1 MMMSFIT
8 NVCAP
13 STGLFS
19 SITPITRRS
28 PPDLLEHSPPF
39 IDNGGM
45 QKLNRR
51 DFLSG
56 SAALTLAV
64 HPLFASAATQS
75 ANLLLVG
82 TQTLTGTSKGIYAY
96 TFDSV
101 TGELSRTGLAAASD
115 NPTFLVT
122 APDHRTIYAANE
134 LDTFEGKPGGAVTS
148 FSLDPATGRLTQ
160 VSQQA
165 SHGAATCHVAVDHT
179 GSSVFAANY
188 TGGSAASFHV
198 VKSAGGERLSP
209 SVNFFQYEGHG
220 PDKDRQ
226 TSPHAHRVT
235 VSPDNKFLLV
245 NDLGLDKIH
254 IYKLD
259 AATGQLTPN
268 GTDWTAPAGAGPRA
282 LRFHPNG
289 KFAYC
294 VCEMASSVMVLRWD
308 AEAGSLTTVQ
318 NFPLPQQ
325 PHQGPSTGDDI
336 VLDRHAR
343 FAYVANRGDDF
354 LATFTVAPDGSR
366 LTYQRRSSCGGT
378 VPRHLTLDPTEH
390 WLLVAN
396 QGSDTIAVFARDPQS
411 GQLAETGKTFPLS
424 KPQCLV
430 FPLSK

>member
-1 MMMSFIT
+1 M
-8 NVCAP
+8 
-13 STGLFS
+13 L
-19 SITPITRRS
+19 
-28 PPDLLEHSPPF
+28 
-39 IDNGGM
+39 
-45 QKLNRR
+45 KLNRR

-56 SAALTLAV
+56 SATLMLTA
-64 HPLFASAATQS
+64 HPIFAATSSQS
-75 ANLLLVG
+75 HLLLVG

-96 TFDSV
+96 TFDSL
-101 TGELSRTGLAAASD
+101 TGELSRTGLAAATD
-115 NPTFLVT
+115 NPTFLVPS
-122 APDHRTIYAANE
+122 PDRRTIYAANE
-134 LDTFEGKPGGAVTS
+134 LDTFQGKPGGAVTS
-148 FSLDPATGRLTQ
+148 FSLDAATGHLTQ

-165 SHGAATCHVAVDHT
+165 SHGAATCHIAVDRT

-188 TGGSAASFHV
+188 TGGSAASYRV
-198 VKSAGGERLSP
+198 TGGDHLSP
-209 SVNFFQYEGHG
+209 SVSFFQYEGHG

-226 TSPHAHRVT
+226 ASPHAHRVT
-235 VSPDNKFLLV
+235 LSPDNKFLLV

-254 IYKLD
+254 IYQLD
-259 AATGQLTPN
+259 AATGKLTPN

-294 VCEMASSVMVLRWD
+294 VCEMASSVMVLSWN
-308 AEAGSLTTVQ
+308 AEAGTLTTVQ

-325 PHQGPSTGDDI
+325 PHKGPSTGDDI
-336 VLDRHAR
+336 ILDRQAR

-354 LATFTVAPDGSR
+354 VATFTVSPDGSR

-378 VPRHLTLDPTEH
+378 IPRHLTLDPTEH

-430 FPLSK
+430 FPLHTT

>member
-1 MMMSFIT
+1 M
-8 NVCAP
+8 
-13 STGLFS
+13 L
-19 SITPITRRS
+19 
-28 PPDLLEHSPPF
+28 
-39 IDNGGM
+39 
-45 QKLNRR
+45 KLNRR

-56 SAALTLAV
+56 SAALTLTA
-64 HPLFASAATQS
+64 HPLFAATSSQ
-75 ANLLLVG
+75 AHLLLVG

-101 TGELSRTGLAAASD
+101 TGELSRTGLAAATD
-115 NPTFLVT
+115 NPTFLVP
-122 APDHRTIYAANE
+122 APDRRTIYAANE
-134 LDTFEGKPGGAVTS
+134 LDTFQGQPGGAVTS
-148 FSLDPATGRLTQ
+148 FSLDPTTGKLTQ
-160 VSQQA
+160 VSQQPARGA
-165 SHGAATCHVAVDHT
+165 STCHVAVDHT
-179 GSSVFAANY
+179 GASVFAANY
-188 TGGSAASFHV
+188 NGGSAASYHV
-198 VKSAGGERLSP
+198 TAGDHLSP
-209 SVNFFQYEGHG
+209 SVSFFQYEGHG

-254 IYKLD
+254 IYQLD
-259 AATGQLTPN
+259 AATGKLTPN

-289 KFAYC
+289 NFAYC

-308 AEAGSLTTVQ
+308 AEAGTLTTVQ
-318 NFPLPQQ
+318 GFPLPQQ
-325 PHQGPSTGDDI
+325 PHEGPSTGDDI
-336 VLDRHAR
+336 VLDRQAR
-343 FAYVANRGDDF
+343 FAYVANRGDNF
-354 LATFTVAPDGSR
+354 LATFTVSPDGSR

-378 VPRHLTLDPTEH
+378 IPRHLTLDPTEH